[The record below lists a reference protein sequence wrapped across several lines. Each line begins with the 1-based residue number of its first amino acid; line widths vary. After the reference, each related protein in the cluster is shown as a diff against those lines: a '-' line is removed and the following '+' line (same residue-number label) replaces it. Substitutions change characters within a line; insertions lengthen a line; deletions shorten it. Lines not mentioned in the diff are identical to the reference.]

1 MGLIAGLVVLLL
13 AVFASTVL
21 GSRSIS
27 LADTVQALWM
37 PDLQSNEHLII
48 RELRVPRTIIAIM
61 VGLALGVAGAVMQAV
76 TRNPLAE
83 PGLLGINAGA
93 AVAVILGIVAFNLTS
108 VSQYVWFAFAGAGLA
123 GVAVFFLGQER
134 RAGTNPVRLVLAG
147 AGISVVLASVAGI
160 LIINAPTSVLDQFR
174 HWSAGSV
181 EGRGYDVIAVLVVSI
196 AAGLIAA
203 FSIAGRLNAL
213 ALGKELAAA
222 LGVDVYRTVPF
233 LPVCHASCWRCNSGC
248 RADRICGIG
257 GSTSRPDC
265 GWAEL
270 SLDFTVFSAV
280 RSHSI
285 ARRRYYRARDRSTFR
300 GCGGHRFDAARW
312 TILHFRCSQIPAVK
326 TMSAQRRS
334 VLRFGSF
341 SIQWRMRTLLF
352 VFC

>member
-1 MGLIAGLVVLLL
+1 
-13 AVFASTVL
+13 
-21 GSRSIS
+21 
-27 LADTVQALWM
+27 
-37 PDLQSNEHLII
+37 
-48 RELRVPRTIIAIM
+48 
-61 VGLALGVAGAVMQAV
+61 MQAV

-147 AGISVVLASVAGI
+147 AGISVVLASVTGI

-213 ALGKELAAA
+213 ALGKELGAA
-222 LGVDVYRTVPF
+222 LGVDVYRTWFLSCLSVMLLAGAATAGAGPIGFVGLVAPHLARIVVGPNYRWILPYSALFAAILLLGADIIGRVIAAPSEIAAGIVSMLLGGPF
-233 LPVCHASCWRCNSGC
+233 FIFVVR
-248 RADRICGIG
+248 RFR
-257 GSTSRPDC
+257 
-265 GWAEL
+265 L
-270 SLDFTVFSAV
+270 SKL
-280 RSHSI
+280 
-285 ARRRYYRARDRSTFR
+285 
-300 GCGGHRFDAARW
+300 
-312 TILHFRCSQIPAVK
+312 
-326 TMSAQRRS
+326 
-334 VLRFGSF
+334 
-341 SIQWRMRTLLF
+341 
-352 VFC
+352 

>member
-1 MGLIAGLVVLLL
+1 MIASLFQQKRICGFSRISERQRRFWGLIAGLVVLLL
-13 AVFASTVL
+13 AVFASLVL

-37 PDLQSNEHLII
+37 PDLQNNEHLII
-48 RELRVPRTIIAIM
+48 RELRVPRTIIAIL

-134 RAGTNPVRLVLAG
+134 RVGTTPVRLVLAG
-147 AGISVVLASVAGI
+147 AGISVVLASVTGI

-213 ALGKELAAA
+213 ALGKELGAA
-222 LGVDVYRTVPF
+222 LGVDVYRTWFLSCLSVMLLAGAATAGAGPIGFVGLVAPHLARIVVGPNYRWILPYSALFAAILLLGADIIGRVIAAPSEVAAGIVSMLLGGPF
-233 LPVCHASCWRCNSGC
+233 FIFVVR
-248 RADRICGIG
+248 RFR
-257 GSTSRPDC
+257 
-265 GWAEL
+265 L
-270 SLDFTVFSAV
+270 SKL
-280 RSHSI
+280 
-285 ARRRYYRARDRSTFR
+285 
-300 GCGGHRFDAARW
+300 
-312 TILHFRCSQIPAVK
+312 
-326 TMSAQRRS
+326 
-334 VLRFGSF
+334 
-341 SIQWRMRTLLF
+341 
-352 VFC
+352 

>member
-1 MGLIAGLVVLLL
+1 MLLL
-13 AVFASTVL
+13 VVFASLVL

-37 PDLQSNEHLII
+37 PGIQNNEHLII
-48 RELRVPRTIIAIM
+48 RELRVPRTIIAIL

-134 RAGTNPVRLVLAG
+134 HAGTNPVRLVLAG
-147 AGISVVLASVAGI
+147 AGISVVLASVTGI

-181 EGRGYDVIAVLVVSI
+181 EGRGYDVIAILVVSI

-213 ALGKELAAA
+213 ALGKELGAA
-222 LGVDVYRTVPF
+222 LGVDVYRTWFLSCLSVMLLAGAATAGAGPIGFVGLVAPHLARIVVGPNYRWILPYSALFAAILLLGADIIGRVIAAPSEVAAGIVSMLLGGPF
-233 LPVCHASCWRCNSGC
+233 FIFVVR
-248 RADRICGIG
+248 RFR
-257 GSTSRPDC
+257 
-265 GWAEL
+265 L
-270 SLDFTVFSAV
+270 SKL
-280 RSHSI
+280 
-285 ARRRYYRARDRSTFR
+285 
-300 GCGGHRFDAARW
+300 
-312 TILHFRCSQIPAVK
+312 
-326 TMSAQRRS
+326 
-334 VLRFGSF
+334 
-341 SIQWRMRTLLF
+341 
-352 VFC
+352 